1 MCVAVSGRGSNDLE
15 IFIPETLLPR
25 LRKKHTLATSNTKAE
40 ALSYALPSL
49 YIVYLG
55 LPFTPTYVFA
65 MQVHPSLNIRN
76 IYLGSLHS
84 ATACLRRAM
93 VYTAVDT
100 GGPQPSNSGL
110 PPTFPNDLG
119 PQRVFD
125 PSANKQSIARMDGHR
140 SSPAPFHSIYQRRL
154 CILAIGARESPG
166 VDEHSS
172 NLWSH
177 PTVVDG
183 DKSPRVYSGNYTHV
197 SQSMCYIAHCLL
209 SVSCQWRNG
218 FGCSPPLPS
227 LCSERRL

>member
-1 MCVAVSGRGSNDLE
+1 M
-15 IFIPETLLPR
+15 PR

-55 LPFTPTYVFA
+55 LPFTPTYLFA

-119 PQRVFD
+119 PQLSGF
-125 PSANKQSIARMDGHR
+125 SI
-140 SSPAPFHSIYQRRL
+140 RRL
-154 CILAIGARESPG
+154 TNKASHAWTVIGLPLLPSTVSTSGGCGIILAIGARESPG

-177 PTVVDG
+177 PTVVG
-183 DKSPRVYSGNYTHV
+183 GGKSPRVYSGNYTHV
-197 SQSMCYIAHCLL
+197 SQAMCSIAHCLL
-209 SVSCQWRNG
+209 SVPCQWGNG
-218 FGCSPPLPS
+218 FGCILPLPS